1 MNIIIYDVRIGR
13 NLPFFPANMW
23 YPKPMNEPFR
33 PFGKIMTARFVE
45 RPNRFLVR
53 CERRGRQIDAFL
65 PNSGRLQELLLP
77 GRLLRVIEEEKP
89 GTRKTAYTVVAVDL
103 DGAPVMLHTHKTNAV
118 ARYLLERRLIPGLE
132 NAEIVKQ
139 EKTVGHSR
147 FDFLLSRGGEE
158 VLLEVKSCTLFGKRV
173 AMFPDAIT
181 ARGERH
187 LRELAR
193 APENGAHGAVLF
205 VVHWP
210 ALDFFMPDFHT
221 DLRFARTFLAVRES
235 VSLIPVAVRW
245 QEDLSLSDE
254 VRVLDIPW
262 PQIEREAR
270 DRGGYVLILKTE
282 EDRFLPFGRGRTSL
296 LRKGFY
302 LYVGSAMKNLTARMG
317 RHLRLRKRYH
327 WHIDW
332 LRAVS
337 EVHGVF
343 PIRSSSRVECDL
355 AEALSRLADWSVAGF
370 GCSDCSCFTHLFGLA
385 DDPLRSEA
393 FHNVLQYFRMDRL
406 F

>member
-1 MNIIIYDVRIGR
+1 M
-13 NLPFFPANMW
+13 
-23 YPKPMNEPFR
+23 
-33 PFGKIMTARFVE
+33 E

-77 GRLLRVIEEEKP
+77 GRLLHVIEEEKR
-89 GTRKTAYTVVAVDL
+89 GTRKTAYTVVAVDR
-103 DGAPVMLHTHKTNAV
+103 DGAPVVLHTLKTNAV
-118 ARYLLERRLIPGLE
+118 ARYLLDQRLIPGLE
-132 NAEIVKQ
+132 DAEIVKQ

-147 FDFLLSRGGEE
+147 FDFLLKRGREE

-187 LRELAR
+187 LRELAH
-193 APENGAHGAVLF
+193 AGQKGARGAVLF

-221 DLRFARTFLAVRES
+221 DLRFAETFLAVRDS
-235 VSLIPVAVRW
+235 VSLIPIAVRW
-245 QEDLSLSDE
+245 QGDLSLSDE
-254 VRVLDIPW
+254 VRLLDIPW
-262 PQIEREAR
+262 TQIERETR
-270 DRGGYVLILKTE
+270 DRGSYILILKIG
-282 EDRFLPFGRGRTSL
+282 EDRHLPFGTERISFLPR
-296 LRKGFY
+296 GFY
-302 LYVGSAMKNLTARMG
+302 LYVGSAMRNLTARME
-317 RHLRLRKRYH
+317 RHVRLRKRYH

-337 EVHGVF
+337 EVHGVY
-343 PIRSSSRVECDL
+343 PIRSSSRIECEL
-355 AEALSRLADWSVAGF
+355 AEAISGLADWSVPGF
-370 GCSDCSCFTHLFGLA
+370 GCSDCSCTTHLFGLA
-385 DDPLRSEA
+385 DDPLRSEG
-393 FHNVLQYFRMDRL
+393 FHRVLQYFRMDRL